1 MAQEIIRQFRHE
13 LKYLISESEAEVI
26 KNRIKVIMQTD
37 KHAGPDGYSIRSLY
51 FDDIKDTALV
61 EKDSGVSSRHKYR
74 IRIYN
79 YSDNVIMLER
89 KRKEEQY
96 IQKTSVSMTRAEYDK
111 INKGDYDFLLDR
123 EEMLCHDFYVELMSN
138 KLRPVV
144 IVDYERAPYVYAYG
158 DVRVT
163 FDANIRSAAAEEDI
177 FNDKATTLETLQK
190 GTLIMEVKFTEY
202 LPSLIRDMLDVQGSV
217 YVSASKYVMCMEKR
231 NEVLAIN
238 K

>member
-26 KNRIKVIMQTD
+26 KNRIKVIMHTD

-111 INKGDYDFLLDR
+111 INKGDYDFLLGR
-123 EEMLCHDFYVELMSN
+123 EEILCHDFYVERHPHDWIYNIAPNL
-138 KLRPVV
+138 VEH
-144 IVDYERAPYVYAYG
+144 VDWLIG
-158 DVRVT
+158 GSK
-163 FDANIRSAAAEEDI
+163 ANVWRGYICRSSYWED
-177 FNDKATTLETLQK
+177 
-190 GTLIMEVKFTEY
+190 EY
-202 LPSLIRDMLDVQGSV
+202 LVNNLIQKL
-217 YVSASKYVMCMEKR
+217 ASR
-231 NEVLAIN
+231 
-238 K
+238 

>member
-1 MAQEIIRQFRHE
+1 M
-13 LKYLISESEAEVI
+13 
-26 KNRIKVIMQTD
+26 
-37 KHAGPDGYSIRSLY
+37 
-51 FDDIKDTALV
+51 
-61 EKDSGVSSRHKYR
+61 
-74 IRIYN
+74 
-79 YSDNVIMLER
+79 
-89 KRKEEQY
+89 
-96 IQKTSVSMTRAEYDK
+96 
-111 INKGDYDFLLDR
+111 
-123 EEMLCHDFYVELMSN
+123 
-138 KLRPVV
+138 V

>member
-1 MAQEIIRQFRHE
+1 MLCIRQR
-13 LKYLISESEAEVI
+13 LKAVALP
-26 KNRIKVIMQTD
+26 D
-37 KHAGPDGYSIRSLY
+37 PHAKDGKYRIRSLY
-51 FDDIKDTALV
+51 FDDYFHSAYE
-61 EKDSGVSSRHKYR
+61 EKDMGIFFRKKYR

-123 EEMLCHDFYVELMSN
+123 EEILCHDFYVELMSN